1 MNALSALLFMSYV
14 TGILTLRKRGG
25 GGGSIDS
32 QDFPSG
38 ALIFYTHNSPGVAGL
53 KAH

>member
-14 TGILTLRKRGG
+14 TGILTLRKR
-25 GGGSIDS
+25 GGSIDS